1 MTCFAASRTPGG
13 GRLECG
19 VWKPRPVL
27 SCFDSIVYFA
37 GRGPTGGGSP
47 QAGGGVIKSCSSN
60 SPGKGALAALRVE
73 FWRRRLW
80 RLVEDG
86 TLPGGTAS
94 SGGRGRAEPGPRAL
108 LFKVLPTLFTRKNTG
123 VEVKSVELI
132 GHGKRELKGC
142 LSPD

>member
-94 SGGRGRAEPGPRAL
+94 SGGRGRAERGP
-108 LFKVLPTLFTRKNTG
+108 
-123 VEVKSVELI
+123 
-132 GHGKRELKGC
+132 
-142 LSPD
+142 